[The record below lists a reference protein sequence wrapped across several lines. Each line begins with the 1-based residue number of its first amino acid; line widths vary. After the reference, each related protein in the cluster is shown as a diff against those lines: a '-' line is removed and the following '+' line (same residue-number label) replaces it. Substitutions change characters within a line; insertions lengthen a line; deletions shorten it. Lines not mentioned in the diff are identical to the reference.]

1 MKGDPIQKIVIV
13 GGGTAGWMAAAA
25 ISKILGDFPG
35 LSIRLV
41 ESEAIGTVGV
51 GEATI
56 PQIISFNNLLGIN
69 EFEFMR
75 ETNATY
81 KLGIEFVDWL
91 RKGHSY
97 IHPFGTYGVD
107 MLGIE
112 FHQFWLRGQALGHT
126 ARLDDFS
133 ISAMAGEAGRFA
145 HPRKDQPNSP
155 LSRMAYA
162 FQFDA
167 ALYGRFLRK
176 RAEAQGVERVEG
188 RIVEVMQNG
197 ESGFVTG
204 VKLEDGAIVEGDLF
218 VDCSGFRSLLLGQTL
233 GVAFVDWSKWLP
245 CDRAVEAPCAL
256 AGPDKPL
263 TRSTARPAGWQWRI
277 PLQHRIGNGH
287 VYSSSHMSDGDA
299 EDLLLSSLDGEPLA
313 QPNRLRF
320 TAGHRERIWD
330 RNVVALGLAGGF
342 LEPLESTA
350 IHLVQSGIARLMAL
364 FPTKAFSPAEI
375 ERYNRETVADYVE
388 IRDFL
393 VLHYRASERDDSE
406 FWRYCRNI
414 APPPALAD
422 KLEMFRSSGRIF
434 RENQELFTEASWLA
448 VMVGQGIE
456 PEAYHPAAGL
466 LSEEETLRRLGH
478 IRQVVIDTAQQ
489 LPSQDE
495 YLAMHG
501 AAIENSLRQPA

>member
-1 MKGDPIQKIVIV
+1 MNVDPIRKIVIV

-25 ISKILGDFPG
+25 LGKILGPLPG
-35 LSIRLV
+35 LSITLV
-41 ESEAIGTVGV
+41 ESEAIGTIGV

-56 PQIISFNNLLGIN
+56 PQIHAFNKMLGLDEN
-69 EFEFMR
+69 EFVR
-75 ETNATY
+75 ETHATY

-91 RKGHSY
+91 RIGHSY
-97 IHPFGTYGVD
+97 VHPFGSYGLD
-107 MLGIE
+107 MMGIE
-112 FHQFWLRGQALGHT
+112 FHHFWLKAKLGGDPKP
-126 ARLDDFS
+126 LDRYS
-133 ISAMAGEAGRFA
+133 IAAMAGKAGKFM
-145 HPRKDQPNSP
+145 HPTPQRPNSP
-155 LSRMAYA
+155 LGKLGYA

-167 ALYGRFLRK
+167 SRYAAFLR
-176 RAEAQGVERVEG
+176 RHAEASGVARVEG
-188 RIVEVMQNG
+188 KVVDVPQDG

-204 VKLEDGAIVEGDLF
+204 VLLEDGARIEGELF
-218 VDCSGFRSLLLGQTL
+218 IDCSGFRSLLLGQAL
-233 GVAFVDWSKWLP
+233 EVPFVDWSKWLP
-245 CDRAVEAPCAL
+245 CDHAVAVPCAHKGAVET
-256 AGPDKPL
+256 L
-263 TRSTARPAGWQWRI
+263 TRSTARKAGWQWRI
-277 PLQHRIGNGH
+277 PLQHRNGNGH
-287 VYSSSHMSDGDA
+287 VYSSAHMDEQEALDILMA
-299 EDLLLSSLDGEPLA
+299 NLDGEALA
-313 QPNRLRF
+313 EPNHLRF
-320 TAGHRERIWD
+320 QAGHRAKAWD
-330 RNVVALGLAGGF
+330 RNVVALGLASGF

-350 IHLVQSGIARLMAL
+350 IHLVQAGIARLLTL
-364 FPTKAFSPAEI
+364 FPTREFSLREI
-375 ERYNRETVADYVE
+375 DRYNAENAQDYLD

-393 VLHYRASERDDSE
+393 VLHYKATERDDSE

-466 LSEEETLRRLGH
+466 LSEEETLRRLSH

-489 LPSQDE
+489 LPPQGE